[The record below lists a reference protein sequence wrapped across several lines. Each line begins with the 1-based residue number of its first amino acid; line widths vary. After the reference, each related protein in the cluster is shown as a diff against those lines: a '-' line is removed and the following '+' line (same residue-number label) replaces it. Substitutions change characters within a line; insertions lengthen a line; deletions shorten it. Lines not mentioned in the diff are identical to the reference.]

1 MLVTIN
7 KELSSHDSHSDD
19 ELQELLNDHA
29 TYPSSFANKGMIQ
42 NDHRLYDHHLYE
54 LLVYIAETISSVA

>member
-7 KELSSHDSHSDD
+7 KDLSSHDSHSDD

-29 TYPSSFANKGMIQ
+29 TYASSFNNKGISQ
-42 NDHRLYDHHLYE
+42 NDYCLYDQ
-54 LLVYIAETISSVA
+54 SR

>member
-1 MLVTIN
+1 MYIVAYTKKRPTAKMLVTIN

-29 TYPSSFANKGMIQ
+29 TYASSFNNKGISQ
-42 NDHRLYDHHLYE
+42 NDYCLYDQ
-54 LLVYIAETISSVA
+54 SR

>member
-19 ELQELLNDHA
+19 ELQKLLNDHA
-29 TYPSSFANKGMIQ
+29 TYASSFTNKDIIQ
-42 NDHRLYDHHLYE
+42 NDHCLYDQ
-54 LLVYIAETISSVA
+54 SR